1 MTPHVTF
8 DSPRTPSVRSSSV
21 GSSSSAH
28 RTISPSPYV
37 QRVPSDELHDLVCV
51 GFGPA
56 SLAIAVALH
65 DSFSNSSSGQN
76 ASALPKVSFLERQPN
91 FAWHAGM
98 QIPGAK
104 MQISFLKDLATLRD
118 PRSEFTFI
126 NYLHRNKRLTQFSNV
141 GTFLPRRLEYEAYM
155 RWCASAF
162 EDAVTYNT
170 EVLSVDPEEPTSTKP
185 VRTFTIKSRNI
196 STGAITTLKSKHVLI
211 AVGGRPKIPASLP
224 QSSPRVI
231 HSSQYQRFLSSTTLD
246 RSSPLRV
253 AIVGGGQSAAEIFS
267 DLPNSFPNS
276 TSSLLIKS
284 SALRPSDDSP
294 FVNEIFDPERVDSI
308 YATPAQKRE
317 AQILQ
322 DKATNYGVVRIEL
335 LEHIYEELYTQ
346 RITIGNEETEWPRR
360 ILPNRLVESAEEAGD
375 KIVLRVKP
383 TGETG
388 EAVDGEEKMEVDL
401 LFVASGYERDMHEK
415 MLTGCRGLLSD
426 GEKEGKF
433 QVQRDYSVKFG
444 ENKVAKDAGVWLQGC
459 NEKTHGLSD
468 TLLSILAVRGGEI
481 VGSIFGR

>member
-1 MTPHVTF
+1 MTPHATY
-8 DSPRTPSVRSSSV
+8 DYPRSPSARSSSV
-21 GSSSSAH
+21 GSASSASH
-28 RTISPSPYV
+28 STIGPSPYLR
-37 QRVPSDELHDLVCV
+37 RVASDELHDLICV

-118 PRSEFTFI
+118 PRSEFTFM

-162 EDAVTYNT
+162 EDCVNYNT
-170 EVLSVDPEEPTSTKP
+170 EVLSVDPDTSASSTKP
-185 VRTFTIKSRNI
+185 VRTFTITSRNV
-196 STGAITTLKSKHVLI
+196 STGDITSLRTKHVLI
-211 AVGGRPKIPASLP
+211 AVGGRPKIPTSLP
-224 QSSPRVI
+224 QSSSRVI
-231 HSSQYQRFLSSTTLD
+231 HSSQYRRFLSSSSLPT
-246 RSSPLRV
+246 SSPLRIAV
-253 AIVGGGQSAAEIFS
+253 IGGGQSAAEIFS
-267 DLPNSFPNS
+267 DIPNSFPNS
-276 TSSLLIKS
+276 TSMLLIKS

-294 FVNEIFDPERVDSI
+294 FVNEIFDPERVDGI

-317 AQILQ
+317 AQIMQ

-346 RITIGNEETEWPRR
+346 RVTIGNEESEWPRR
-360 ILPNRLVESAEEAGD
+360 IMANRIVEGAEERGD
-375 KIVLRVKP
+375 EVVLKVRGTDEKGSAV
-383 TGETG
+383 G
-388 EAVDGEEKMEVDL
+388 EAKEMRVDL
-401 LFVASGYERDMHEK
+401 VFVASGYERDMHEK
-415 MLTGCRGLLSD
+415 MLEGCRGLA
-426 GEKEGKF
+426 GGKKF
-433 QVQRDYSVKFG
+433 EVQRDYSVRFEEG
-444 ENKVAKDAGVWLQGC
+444 RVADDAGVWLQGC